1 MPCCSVKIEGYCW
14 VISYEKFVDGQIIV
28 PSLDSAF
35 EVPYELV
42 EVLYF
47 INLLIL
53 YSIRFPSFYI
63 PICTVCIDIHIY
75 MVLIH
80 SCLLY
85 ECISMLKG
93 KRHIVHCND
102 WKNKINWEHH
112 TVLLPVTPVYK
123 FSGVKLLI
131 FLAVRFAEISMMRLL
146 QIWKEIV
153 EANCWNVK
161 LRQYCS
167 LSLCDRNVVG
177 R

>member
-1 MPCCSVKIEGYCW
+1 M
-14 VISYEKFVDGQIIV
+14 ISYEKFVDGQNIV

-93 KRHIVHCND
+93 KRHNVYCN
-102 WKNKINWEHH
+102 N
-112 TVLLPVTPVYK
+112 
-123 FSGVKLLI
+123 
-131 FLAVRFAEISMMRLL
+131 
-146 QIWKEIV
+146 
-153 EANCWNVK
+153 
-161 LRQYCS
+161 
-167 LSLCDRNVVG
+167 
-177 R
+177 